1 MSYSLARAFSQTLR
15 IASLFQVQLPD
26 GRVQLVTYSVA
37 DQAAGYV
44 ADVSYSGEAIHV
56 PALAQEQVPLL
67 LFFSKKLN
75 FSFFPKERR
84 GGGHLRP
91 DRLSGRLV
99 ARPSRVGRPTSRP
112 QPLVTRVPVTLAT
125 LARRP
130 TTRPQTLVTRAP
142 AAPARVQ
149 VASRA
154 PKAAFVA
161 RTPAASSSEEKI
173 NSDEGRSPPAQQ
185 LVQRPQ
191 LSAAKTQLVP
201 RPTQSSLKTTVENK
215 AVKPLRSR
223 PQVPKAT
230 KSRKTSRPRVV
241 STTPRLVERPRTTTS
256 PRAPKQLPISAMR
269 ERKPASTT
277 ASPPP
282 PTYIPASKPHHARDS
297 YKEKYHTSESR
308 VLYSL
313 FREDIKK
320 AMKLPSKQGEDE
332 KEN

>member
-1 MSYSLARAFSQTLR
+1 MSNSLARTFSQTVR

-44 ADVSYSGEAIHV
+44 ADVSYSGEAIHA
-56 PALAQEQVPLL
+56 PAVAQEQVPHL

-99 ARPSRVGRPTSRP
+99 ARPSRVGRPTTRP

-142 AAPARVQ
+142 ARVQ

-161 RTPAASSSEEKI
+161 RIPTASSSEENI

-201 RPTQSSLKTTVENK
+201 RPTQSSLKTTVESK

-230 KSRKTSRPRVV
+230 KSRKTNRPRVV

-269 ERKPASTT
+269 ERKPAPTT

-320 AMKLPSKQGEDE
+320 AMKLPSKEGEEE

>member
-1 MSYSLARAFSQTLR
+1 MSLQ
-15 IASLFQVQLPD
+15 IAC
-26 GRVQLVTYSVA
+26 
-37 DQAAGYV
+37 
-44 ADVSYSGEAIHV
+44 
-56 PALAQEQVPLL
+56 
-67 LFFSKKLN
+67 SKKNLN
-75 FSFFPKERR
+75 FSTFPKERR

-99 ARPSRVGRPTSRP
+99 ARPSRVGRPTTRP

-130 TTRPQTLVTRAP
+130 TTTRPQTLVTRAP

-161 RTPAASSSEEKI
+161 RIPSASSSEENI
-173 NSDEGRSPPAQQ
+173 NSDEGRSPPTQQ

-201 RPTQSSLKTTVENK
+201 RPTQTSLKTTVENK

-269 ERKPASTT
+269 ERKPAPTT

-320 AMKLPSKQGEDE
+320 AMKLPSKEGEEE